1 MSTFSALLPT
11 ILLTAGLLAVLFADI
26 ATKGKRPTLLPW
38 ISGLALIAVAA
49 WAVEA
54 LIAGRVSDRVILGA
68 LRIDRF
74 ALVLTAFCSVT
85 GLVSILATLV
95 GEGDRRPGGEFH
107 ALVLGAVLGMAVLSA
122 AVDLVTLYLAFE
134 MVSITGYV
142 LVGMRRADRLANEAS
157 MKYVLF
163 GALSSG
169 FMLYGLSLVVGLAGG
184 TSLEAVRVAVA
195 AGAASQPAFVAA
207 VVLVFAGFAF
217 KVSAVPFQFWVPD
230 VYQGAPTAVGGFLA
244 VASKAAGFASLVRVA
259 GAMGATASAAHVEST
274 ILPHSGPFVLVLAI
288 SSVLTMTVG
297 NLAACRQEDLKRLLA
312 YSSIAQAGY
321 MLMALAVWTPMAVEA
336 LVFYLVAYLFMN
348 LAAFLVA
355 GLIIRETGSSSMS
368 SMRGLGS
375 RRPWLAASFAIVML
389 SLTGIPPMF
398 GFVGKLILFRAVID
412 QKYLWLAVIGLL
424 NGAIS
429 LYYYAKP
436 MLRMYLEDPDPA
448 TAVTP
453 APRLETGAVVLAC
466 ALVVPVVGLFLCW
479 GPLSE
484 WLGGAV
490 PSIVGAADGVGAAGA
505 PR

>member
-1 MSTFSALLPT
+1 MSTASALFPT
-11 ILLTAGLLAVLFADI
+11 IALTAGLLAVLFADI
-26 ATKGKRPTLLPW
+26 AAKGRRPLMLPW
-38 ISGLALIAVAA
+38 VSGAALVAVAVWAVAA
-49 WAVEA
+49 LVG
-54 LIAGRVSDRVILGA
+54 GRVSDRVILGA

-74 ALVLTAFCSVT
+74 SLVLTAFCATT
-85 GLVSILATLV
+85 GLVSILAALV

-107 ALVLGAVLGMAVLSA
+107 ALVLGAVLGMSVLSA

-195 AGAASQPAFVAA
+195 AGAGSQPAFVAA

-259 GAMGATASAAHVEST
+259 GAMGATAAAAPDAAT
-274 ILPHSGPFVLVLAI
+274 ALFPHSGPFVLVIAI
-288 SSVLTMTVG
+288 ASVLTMTVG

-355 GLIIRETGSSSMS
+355 GLIIRETGSSSMA

-398 GFVGKLILFRAVID
+398 GFVGKLILFRAVIE
-412 QKYLWLAVIGLL
+412 QRYLWLAVIGLL

-448 TAVTP
+448 TTLRP
-453 APRLETGAVVLAC
+453 SPRLEPGAVVLAC
-466 ALVVPVVGLFLCW
+466 ALVVPVIGLFLCW

-490 PSIVGAADGVGAAGA
+490 PSVVGAAGGA
-505 PR
+505 R